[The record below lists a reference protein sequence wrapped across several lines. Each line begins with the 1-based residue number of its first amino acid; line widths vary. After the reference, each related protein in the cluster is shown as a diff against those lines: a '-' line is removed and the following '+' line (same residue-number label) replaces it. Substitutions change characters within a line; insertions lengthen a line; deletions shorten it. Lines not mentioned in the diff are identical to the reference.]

1 MKAPYGFRYN
11 DARDDL
17 VVHDREMRIVADIFR
32 MASEGVGP
40 SAIHSRLYRLGIK
53 SPLGGQAW
61 RSPPQSGLAGSVA
74 FR

>member
-17 VVHDREMRIVADIFR
+17 VVHDGEMRIVADIFR
-32 MASEGVGP
+32 MASEGP

-53 SPLGGQAW
+53 SPLGG
-61 RSPPQSGLAGSVA
+61 
-74 FR
+74 